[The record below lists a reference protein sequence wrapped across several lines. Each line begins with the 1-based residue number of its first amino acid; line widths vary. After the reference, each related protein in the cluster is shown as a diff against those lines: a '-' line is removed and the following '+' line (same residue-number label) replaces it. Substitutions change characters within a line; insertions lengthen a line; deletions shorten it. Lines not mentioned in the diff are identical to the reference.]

1 MVDSKIS
8 ISSIGVNDY
17 IGFQQDFKLMSLIG
31 TEKLLFADKIKK
43 TNMFEWT
50 QERTFV
56 ITDEAIYNIH
66 KA

>member
-17 IGFQQDFKLMSLIG
+17 IGFQQDFKLMALIG